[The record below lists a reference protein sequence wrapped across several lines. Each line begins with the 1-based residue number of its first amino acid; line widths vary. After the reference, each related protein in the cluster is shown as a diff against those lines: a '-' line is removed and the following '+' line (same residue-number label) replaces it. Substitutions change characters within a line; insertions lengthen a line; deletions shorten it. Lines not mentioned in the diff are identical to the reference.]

1 MDDASGQ
8 PGYRRRSLRIVM
20 RVPLLVNAVDGTRP
34 TDWEQ
39 VETLVISL
47 HGGLIRT
54 RQSFPA
60 GALLELRMCLSE
72 RTARARVV
80 WICPGA
86 NETAYEVGFETLEPG
101 FWDVKFPPDRWQSAQ
116 RSQASFR

>member
-1 MDDASGQ
+1 MDDASEQ
-8 PGYRRRSLRIVM
+8 PGYQRRSLRMVM
-20 RVPLLVNAVDGTRP
+20 RVPLLVNVVDGARP

-60 GALLELRMCLSE
+60 GALLELRMCLCE

-80 WICPGA
+80 WIALGA
-86 NETAYEVGFETLEPG
+86 NAKAYEVGFETLEPG

>member
-1 MDDASGQ
+1 MDEASGQ
-8 PGYRRRSLRIVM
+8 PGTRRRSLRIVM
-20 RVPLLVNAVDGTRP
+20 RVPLLVNALDSTLS

-39 VETLVISL
+39 VDTLVISL

-80 WICPGA
+80 WEGRGGDGKG
-86 NETAYEVGFETLEPG
+86 YDVGFETLEPG
-101 FWDVKFPPDRWQSAQ
+101 FWDVKFPPDRWQRGPSP
-116 RSQASFR
+116 QAIGR

>member
-1 MDDASGQ
+1 
-8 PGYRRRSLRIVM
+8 M
-20 RVPLLVNAVDGTRP
+20 RVPLLVNALDCTKP

-39 VETLVISL
+39 VDTLVISL

-60 GALLELRMCLSE
+60 GVLLELRMCLCE

-80 WICPGA
+80 W
-86 NETAYEVGFETLEPG
+86 TASGNGEGFEVGFEVLEPG
-101 FWDVKFPPDRWQSAQ
+101 FWDVKFPPDRWH
-116 RSQASFR
+116 ASPPCEAKEP